1 MRRSIQL
8 VNRVLPSLHRGAK
21 AATDTSCMYERSY
34 LKRERAVVEE
44 EGEGPKR
51 PRRLR
56 VREGAYKETET
67 RVRRDPAEG
76 RERKIRRCAMVPV
89 GGETLR
95 RMEET

>member
-1 MRRSIQL
+1 MRQL
-8 VNRVLPSLHRGAK
+8 FIGDVGGDVTRAHCHAVPWRVSLSKH
-21 AATDTSCMYERSY
+21 
-34 LKRERAVVEE
+34 AVVEE

-67 RVRRDPAEG
+67 RVGRDPAEG